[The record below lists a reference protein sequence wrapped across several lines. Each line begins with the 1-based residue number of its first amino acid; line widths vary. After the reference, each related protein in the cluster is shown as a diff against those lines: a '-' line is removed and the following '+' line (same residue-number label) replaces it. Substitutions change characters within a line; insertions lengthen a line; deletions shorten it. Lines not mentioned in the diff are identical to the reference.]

1 MVPLTKTFELFPNL
15 QNLSIADNDIAE
27 FRGIDKLGNKFNCL
41 QELVLS
47 GNPIQINNDIQ
58 TYQREVLKR
67 FPTIQFLDMQPVN
80 GTGPL
85 LQQQQQQVDLPMP
98 VRSNFFDQESSSIA
112 TQDLLSKYFPL
123 FDSNRGGLVDLYDE
137 QAIFSVTFSNGT
149 FQQQNVWGSSQSKLL
164 PLKLILSKYSI

>member
-27 FRGIDKLGNKFNCL
+27 FRSIDKMGNKFNSL

-85 LQQQQQQVDLPMP
+85 QQQQQHIDLPML

-123 FDSNRGGLVDLYDE
+123 FDSNRGGLLDLYDE

-149 FQQQNVWGSSQSKLL
+149 FQQQNVWGSSQSKFFYY
-164 PLKLILSKYSI
+164 YSNN